1 MQELKAKLDACYMHY
16 NNPHSLD
23 ENNLDPLL
31 IAKTYKQS
39 PLIAEISL
47 ICALLSYGNVKAIV
61 QTLRKLERLD
71 FNLLKSMRTIIQKD
85 EESFPYYRFQTRKDI
100 KTLFIIIASLLE
112 NGGLKKHFL
121 QVFKNPPASFI
132 LWNKSK
138 NIYHAR
144 MIYSIYHCID
154 ILYTYISKH
163 HISQSKGI
171 NFTLGTSLSEILKTK
186 GNPPSNAS
194 ALKRWNMLLRWLVR
208 KDEIDMGIWQDS
220 LSPQYLI
227 LPLDTHTFRL
237 CKKFR
242 ILNTK
247 HANLQSALQ
256 ATDTLALMCEN
267 DPVRYDFAIYRLGQN
282 KIH

>member
-1 MQELKAKLDACYMHY
+1 MQELKTKLDMYYMRY
-16 NNPHSLD
+16 NNPHSLN

-31 IAKTYKQS
+31 VAKAYKQS

-61 QTLRKLERLD
+61 QTLQKLN
-71 FNLLKSMRTIIQKD
+71 FNLLKSMQTIMQED
-85 EESFPYYRFQTRKDI
+85 EESFPHYRFQTCKDI

-121 QVFKNPPASFI
+121 QAFKNPPSNLT
-132 LWNKSK
+132 LWDKSN

-144 MIYSIYHCID
+144 IIYSIYHCID

-171 NFTLGTSLSEILKTK
+171 NFTLGTSLSNYLQHK
-186 GNPPSNAS
+186 GTIPYNAS

-220 LSPQYLI
+220 LSPQHLI

-237 CKKFR
+237 CKEFR

-247 HANLQSALQ
+247 YANLRSALQ
-256 ATDTLALMCEN
+256 ATDALALMCEN
-267 DPVRYDFAIYRLGQN
+267 DPVRYDFAIYRLGQSKN
-282 KIH
+282 T